1 MPTLSF
7 SLHFLTSGPFGE
19 NSGLLTTSIKLFFFR
34 LCWQVVYCKYII
46 ILVKN
51 VVETV
56 YVVLLFK
63 KYNKIVKHGGSS
75 GTAI

>member
-1 MPTLSF
+1 
-7 SLHFLTSGPFGE
+7 
-19 NSGLLTTSIKLFFFR
+19 
-34 LCWQVVYCKYII
+34 
-46 ILVKN
+46 
-51 VVETV
+51 V